1 MNTSS
6 YKDMKMKIS
15 MIGRLKNMVWGVSLA
30 LFAISSTASAQDD
43 SISVTPTYLHFAD
56 PENGQQSTTATIT
69 LTNSGGNV
77 AIGTIA
83 LDGPHDFNFDLSNDG
98 CSDESLAE
106 NSFCTLEVT
115 FVPASTVESAG
126 ISAWVSVPYGNDG
139 NLSVYLSNQ
148 EDTEHEVQRRL
159 PPVMVDL
166 SIPEEMNAGTS
177 YNLDWTAMGYHSGY
191 KTVAVMFDC
200 TEIAAGEECGGDYND
215 SEKFHESE
223 LLTPIQTTEG
233 DWTYS
238 GERAKNFRYDYTFDV
253 NATSPNGGD
262 WNASGTPIVI
272 RFYISSDDDISA
284 GKKSLSLIIPGN
296 LSDDYHDTSGRK
308 IQKIICPSGGCTE

>member
-1 MNTSS
+1 MKTSI
-6 YKDMKMKIS
+6 ME
-15 MIGRLKNMVWGVSLA
+15 RLTSVVLGVALA
-30 LFAISSTASAQDD
+30 LFAISSTAVAQDD
-43 SISVTPTYLHFAD
+43 SISITPTYLHFAD
-56 PENGQQSTTATIT
+56 PENGQQSTTATLT
-69 LTNSGGNV
+69 LTNSSVSV

-83 LDGPHDFNFDLSNDG
+83 LGGPHDFNFKLSNDT
-98 CSDESLAE
+98 CSDQSLE
-106 NSFCTLEVT
+106 QNSPCTLQVT
-115 FVPASTVESAG
+115 FVPASTGGSAG

-159 PPVMVDL
+159 PPVMFDL
-166 SIPEEMNAGTS
+166 NIPEEMNAGSS

-200 TEIAAGEECGGDYND
+200 TDIGEGEECGGSYTDP
-215 SEKFHESE
+215 EKFHESE
-223 LLTPIQTTEG
+223 PLTPAQITES

-253 NATSPNGGD
+253 NATRSDGGD

-272 RFYISSDDDISA
+272 RFYIGSDNDIAA
-284 GKKSLSLIIPGN
+284 GKKSLSLLIPGN

-308 IQKIICPSGGCTE
+308 IQKIICPSGGCTFSD